1 MNRLAPLIDRA
12 PARSGRARAW
22 EIDALDHGPVSG
34 ADLRQFLTAFIAGLI
49 VFGTFL
55 A

>member
-1 MNRLAPLIDRA
+1 MNRLTPLIDRA

-22 EIDALDHGPVSG
+22 EIDSFDDGPVSNR
-34 ADLRQFLTAFIAGLI
+34 DLRQFLTAFIAGLI